1 MKNFKYGIITSA
13 LLLCSGAVAAAATS
27 NTGQPTPP
35 EDYRQLVEMPGQ
47 AQQLMRQDM
56 QDHLAALSEVL
67 GYLASKDFTQA
78 AEVAEKRM
86 GKSSMG
92 KHRETGMGPG
102 RFMPLEMRQI
112 GWAMHEAASDFAES
126 ARSGEQNRIYAALQK
141 VMSSCTACHLS
152 YRTR

>member
-1 MKNFKYGIITSA
+1 MKNIKCGIFASA
-13 LLLCSGAVAAAATS
+13 LLLCTGAVTAETVNQGEPA
-27 NTGQPTPP
+27 QPA
-35 EDYRQLVEMPGQ
+35 DYRQLVEMPPQ
-47 AQQLMRQDM
+47 AQQLMRKDM
-56 QDHLAALSEVL
+56 QNHLAALSEVL
-67 GYLASKDFTQA
+67 GYLVNKDFALA

-112 GWAMHEAASDFAES
+112 GWGMHEAASDFAES
-126 ARSGEQNRIYAALQK
+126 AKSGDQNKIYASLQK

>member
-1 MKNFKYGIITSA
+1 
-13 LLLCSGAVAAAATS
+13 
-27 NTGQPTPP
+27 
-35 EDYRQLVEMPGQ
+35 MPAQ
-47 AQQLMRQDM
+47 AQQLMRKDM

-67 GYLASKDFTQA
+67 GYLVNQDFALA

-112 GWAMHEAASDFAES
+112 GWGMHEAASDFAES
-126 ARSGEQNRIYAALQK
+126 AKSGDQNKIYASLQK